1 MSVLRPVSQ
10 TDDARLAGAC
20 AEILGALG
28 AADRSAADVRRIIRA
43 ACARHSLAR
52 IPTNEEIL
60 ARGAPT
66 SRARAALIKRP
77 VKTASGVAVVSVMPM
92 PYACPHGRCT
102 YCPGGPS
109 AGTPNSYTG
118 AEPIAAGAAA
128 VSYDPAAQ
136 VRAALARLR
145 ARGHETSKVEVVI
158 VGGTFL
164 FMPAEY
170 REWFVRSCYGAL
182 SGQASPDMASAHAL
196 NERAASRCV
205 GLTVETKPDYCRR
218 GHVDEL
224 LGYGAT
230 RVEIGIQCL
239 RERVYRIVN
248 RGHTYADVVESL
260 RVSRDAGYKVVAHM
274 MPGLPTMS
282 VGDDL
287 EDFGRLWED
296 PDLRPDM
303 LKIYPLLALRGT
315 PLAGGGA
322 GARTEAQT
330 VALLARIKAR
340 VPPWVRIMR
349 VQREIPGGL
358 VEAGPRSGNLRQAVH
373 ARMRAE
379 GTACGC
385 IRCREA
391 GLAGA
396 TAPPRGGLSMRR
408 TDYASSRGDEAFLSM
423 EDARSRVYGYL
434 RLRRPG
440 RAAHRPEARGA
451 CIVRELHVLGRQV
464 GVGEA
469 RAAIQHSGIGSRLL
483 REAERISAEEHGAG
497 RLLVIS
503 AVGTREYYARRGYS
517 RAGSYMAR
525 EARR

>member
-1 MSVLRPVSQ
+1 MLQHVSKPG
-10 TDDARLAGAC
+10 DERLARAC
-20 AEILGALG
+20 AEILGELD
-28 AADRSAADVRRIIRA
+28 AAEGGAADVRRIVRA
-43 ACARHSLAR
+43 ACARHSLGR
-52 IPTNEEIL
+52 IPSNEEIL
-60 ARGAPT
+60 SHGAT
-66 SRARAALIKRP
+66 TRRARAALLKRP

-92 PYACPHGRCT
+92 PYSCPHGRCT

-109 AGTPNSYTG
+109 AGAPNSYTG

-128 VSYDPAAQ
+128 VSFDPAAQ
-136 VRAALARLR
+136 VRSALARLR
-145 ARGHETSKVEVVI
+145 ARGHETSKVELVI

-182 SGQASPDMASAHAL
+182 SGAASPDMASAHAL

-205 GLTVETKPDYCRR
+205 GLTVETKPDYCRAA
-218 GHVDEL
+218 HVDEL

-239 RERVYRIVN
+239 RERVYRAVN

-274 MPGLPTMS
+274 MPGLPTMTAE
-282 VGDDL
+282 DDL

-303 LKIYPLLALRGT
+303 LKIYPLLVLRGT
-315 PLAGGGA
+315 PMAASRGA
-322 GARTEAQT
+322 GAYTEAQA
-330 VALLARIKAR
+330 VGLLARIKAR

-349 VQREIPGGL
+349 VQREIGGEI
-358 VEAGPRSGNLRQAVH
+358 VEAGPRQGNLRQAVH
-373 ARMRAE
+373 ERMRAE
-379 GTACGC
+379 GTRCAC

-391 GLAGA
+391 GLAGVS
-396 TAPPRGGLSMRR
+396 APPEGGLGIRR
-408 TDYASSRGDEAFLSM
+408 TDYASSRGTEAFLSM
-423 EDARSRVYGYL
+423 EDGSSRVYGYL

-464 GVGEA
+464 GVGGG
-469 RAAIQHSGIGSRLL
+469 AAIQHSGIGARLL
-483 REAERISAEEHGAG
+483 REAERVSLEDFGA
-497 RLLVIS
+497 RRVLVIS
-503 AVGTREYYARRGYS
+503 AVGTRGYYARRGYA
-517 RAGSYMAR
+517 RAGPYMAR
-525 EARR
+525 EVGR

>member
-1 MSVLRPVSQ
+1 MQMSQAVSAAH
-10 TDDARLAGAC
+10 DARLAGAC
-20 AEILGALG
+20 AEILGALDAAERG
-28 AADRSAADVRRIIRA
+28 AAEVRRIVRA
-43 ACARHSLAR
+43 ACSRHSLER
-52 IPTNEEIL
+52 IPSNVEIL
-60 ARGAPT
+60 AHGGAT
-66 SRARAALIKRP
+66 RRARDALLKRP

-118 AEPIAAGAAA
+118 AEPIAAGAAS

-136 VRAALARLR
+136 VRAALGRLR

-164 FMPAEY
+164 FMPPEY

-182 SGQASPDMASAHAL
+182 SGAPSPDMGSAQAL

-205 GLTVETKPDYCRR
+205 GLTVETKPDYCREA
-218 GHVDEL
+218 HVDDL

-239 RERVYRIVN
+239 RERVYRATN
-248 RGHTYADVVESL
+248 RGHTYADVTGSL
-260 RVSRDAGYKVVAHM
+260 RVSRDAGYKAVAHM
-274 MPGLPTMS
+274 MPGLPGMS
-282 VGDDL
+282 VEDDL
-287 EDFGRLWED
+287 EDYERLWED

-303 LKIYPLLALRGT
+303 LKIYPLVVLSGT
-315 PLAGGGA
+315 PLHAAGGTMS
-322 GARTEAQT
+322 RTEAQT
-330 VALLARIKAR
+330 VALLAKIKAR

-358 VEAGPRSGNLRQAVH
+358 VKAGPRSGNLRQAVH

-379 GTACGC
+379 GTACRC

-391 GLAGA
+391 GLAGVSSA
-396 TAPPRGGLSMRR
+396 PRGGLEVRR
-408 TDYASSRGDEAFLSM
+408 TDYASSRGHECFLSM
-423 EDARSRVYGYL
+423 EDGASRVYGYL

-464 GVGEA
+464 GVGA
-469 RAAIQHSGIGSRLL
+469 GGAGIQHSGIGARLL
-483 REAERISAEEHGAG
+483 REAEGAALG
-497 RLLVIS
+497 LGATRVLVTS

-517 RAGSYMAR
+517 RMGPYMAR
-525 EARR
+525 EVGR